1 MSTSLIQAI
10 RVHHYGG
17 PDQLKLEQIARPVPQ
32 AGEVLIRVYAAGVA
46 PAGWKT
52 RQGLLKDLRPM
63 QLPYIPG
70 SALAGIVEEVG
81 PGVTAFQRG
90 QAVFG
95 QSTKGTYTEYTTASV
110 ATLALKPETLSFDE
124 AATLA
129 GGATTAWQGLFEYGS
144 LQTGQSVLIRGA
156 AGGVGSFAVQF
167 ARWKGAHVIG
177 TTSRA
182 NRDFVRS
189 LGAETVID
197 YTSTPLEQVLH
208 DIDLVLDT
216 VGGETHE
223 RPWKVL
229 KRGGILVSITGP
241 LSQEKAQE
249 LDVHAVA
256 FSNRPSAQLLQ
267 SLAQLIAEEH
277 ITVVLRKVF
286 PLHEVRQAHELSQTG
301 HGRVRIMLHIAG
313 EPSRG

>member
-17 PDQLKLEQIARPVPQ
+17 PEQLKLEQIARPEPQ
-32 AGEVLIRVYAAGVA
+32 AGEVLVRVYAAGIA
-46 PAGWKT
+46 SADWKT

-81 PGVTAFQRG
+81 SGVTAFQRG

-95 QSTKGTYTEYTTASV
+95 QSAKGTYTEYTTASV
-110 ATLALKPETLSFDE
+110 GTLALKPKTLSFDE

-129 GGATTAWQGLFEYGS
+129 GSATTAWQGLFEYGS
-144 LQTGQSVLIRGA
+144 LQTGQAVLIRGA

-167 ARWKGAHVIG
+167 ARWMGAHVIG
-177 TTSRA
+177 TTSPGNA
-182 NRDFVRS
+182 DFVRS

-197 YTSTPLEQVLH
+197 YTSTPLEQVVH
-208 DIDLVLDT
+208 DMDLVFDT
-216 VGGETHE
+216 VGGETDE
-223 RPWKVL
+223 RPWNVL
-229 KRGGILVSITGP
+229 KRGGTLVSITGP
-241 LSQEKAQE
+241 VSQEKAQE
-249 LDVHAVA
+249 LGVRAVS
-256 FSNRPSAQLLQ
+256 FSNLPSTQLLQ
-267 SLAQLIAEEH
+267 SLARLIEEEH
-277 ITVVLRKVF
+277 ITVALRRTF

-301 HGRVRIMLHIAG
+301 HGRGRIVLHIAD
-313 EPSRG
+313 EPYEG